1 MGAGVGMS
9 MGSACAVQFF
19 WRVECVIVLD
29 IKPIF
34 FFIKDHS
41 LGVKLFSAFSAGCAA
56 ARGCGGSVTHAGA
69 AHGALL
75 ASP

>member
-1 MGAGVGMS
+1 M
-9 MGSACAVQFF
+9 
-19 WRVECVIVLD
+19 IILD

-56 ARGCGGSVTHAGA
+56 ARGCGESVTHAGA

>member
-1 MGAGVGMS
+1 MGAGVGVR
-9 MGSACAVQFF
+9 MGSACAVQLF